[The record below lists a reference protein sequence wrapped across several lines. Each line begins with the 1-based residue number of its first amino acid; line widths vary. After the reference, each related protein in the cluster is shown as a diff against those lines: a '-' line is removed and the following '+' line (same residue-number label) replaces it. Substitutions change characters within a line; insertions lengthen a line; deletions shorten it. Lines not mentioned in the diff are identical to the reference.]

1 MTEPDDVLL
10 GRAEI
15 ERAFTALGERLVRRG
30 VVADVFVVGGAAM
43 ALAYD
48 AARVTRD
55 VDAVFKPTESSW
67 KRPERSRM
75 TSDSPT
81 GG

>member
-30 VVADVFVVGGAAM
+30 IVADVFVVGAPPWLWLTMLRA
-43 ALAYD
+43 
-48 AARVTRD
+48 
-55 VDAVFKPTESSW
+55 
-67 KRPERSRM
+67 
-75 TSDSPT
+75 
-81 GG
+81 

>member
-30 VVADVFVVGGAAM
+30 VVSVVASWRM
-43 ALAYD
+43 
-48 AARVTRD
+48 
-55 VDAVFKPTESSW
+55 SSW
-67 KRPERSRM
+67 LAVPRWPWL
-75 TSDSPT
+75 TT
-81 GG
+81 LLA

>member
-30 VVADVFVVGGAAM
+30 VVQTYSSLAAPPWLWLTM
-43 ALAYD
+43 L
-48 AARVTRD
+48 RV
-55 VDAVFKPTESSW
+55 
-67 KRPERSRM
+67 
-75 TSDSPT
+75 
-81 GG
+81 